1 MLLSRSKVLSRN
13 PFDCRRRLQP
23 GLPRNTLKPPGCC
36 QNSPVRLCYNGRSM
50 IVRPLR
56 MRHFRRFL
64 IALFFLSVVGR
75 LAARQSGSTAPDA
88 RAALPQEG
96 IFLVFPFENVGSAPR
111 LDWIGEG
118 LEELTIQRLSAAGQ
132 QVYSHNGR
140 IDEMDR
146 YGLPAFAKL
155 SRATMLH
162 IAQELDAD
170 FIVFGNFTSD
180 GKSLTVNARVL
191 RVSPVALLPV
201 VNESGELSSLMDL
214 HMRLVWR
221 LLSSTDHAYPVSLS
235 EFSRLQRPLSRAAFE
250 QYIHGLIA
258 NDDEVRLRDL
268 REAVRLEPDWPDP
281 AFALGEVYLQRSDCT
296 AALPWF
302 TRVPR
307 THPRSV
313 EALFSIGVC
322 RLRLG
327 QPDRAQEIFA
337 SLQEDLRR
345 NLVSGADLPEILN
358 NLGLA
363 EARRGNFTPALS
375 ALERA
380 RDVDPDE
387 DDYPFNLGLLA
398 LQQKDLTV
406 AATQFEE
413 AVHREPDNAED
424 RAFLIYALDKQGKKS
439 EAESARNA
447 AEEVVGDKGLPL
459 LKLDS
464 KSTDSFIK
472 FQRVKPELDTT
483 SLRLELEGPRIQH
496 PSDSDPATSTTNS
509 TVAHLRRGRQ
519 EVVAGRLD
527 AAEQEFRAALAS
539 DPHNASAHSELGEIY
554 RRRGKLD
561 DAVEELQLSL
571 ASRDSAAVRTTLAR
585 IYLEQKRPDLARSE
599 VEKAVKLAPHY
610 PPAREL
616 LEHLEKNKPTGGAQ

>member
-1 MLLSRSKVLSRN
+1 
-13 PFDCRRRLQP
+13 
-23 GLPRNTLKPPGCC
+23 
-36 QNSPVRLCYNGRSM
+36 
-50 IVRPLR
+50 VRPLR
-56 MRHFRRFL
+56 IRHLRHVL
-64 IALFFLSVVGR
+64 IALCFLAGVGR
-75 LAARQSGSTAPDA
+75 LAAQQSPRGASVA
-88 RAALPQEG
+88 RPALPQEG
-96 IFLVFPFENVGSAPR
+96 IFLVFPFENVGSAPH

-140 IDEMDR
+140 INEMDH
-146 YGLPAFAKL
+146 YSLPAFAKL

-170 FIVFGNFTSD
+170 FVVFGNFTSD

-191 RVSPVALLPV
+191 RVSPIALLPV
-201 VNESGELSSLMDL
+201 ATENGPLSSLMDL
-214 HMRLVWR
+214 HMHLVWK
-221 LLSSTDHAYPVSLS
+221 LLNITDHAYPLSLA
-235 EFSRLQRPLSRAAFE
+235 EFSKLQRPLSLAAFE
-250 QYIHGLIA
+250 QYIRGLIA

-268 REAVRLEPDWPDP
+268 REAMRLEPDWPDP
-281 AFALGEVYLQRSDCT
+281 AFALGEVYFQRNDCS

-302 TRVPR
+302 ARVPR
-307 THPRSV
+307 THERGV

-327 QPDRAQEIFA
+327 QPDKAQEIFA

-345 NLVSGADLPEILN
+345 NLISGADLPEILN
-358 NLGLA
+358 NLGLSL
-363 EARRGNFTPALS
+363 ARQGNFSLALS
-375 ALERA
+375 ALGRA

-398 LQQKDLTV
+398 LQQKEPAV
-406 AATQFEE
+406 AATHFEE

-424 RAFLIYALDKQGKKS
+424 RAFLIYALDKEGKKS
-439 EAESARNA
+439 EADAARTA
-447 AEEVVGDKGLPL
+447 ADEVVGEKGLPL

-464 KSTDSFIK
+464 KSADSLVK

-483 SLRLELEGPRIQH
+483 SLRLELEGPRLQRAA
-496 PSDSDPATSTTNS
+496 DSDPTASATDS

-527 AAEQEFRAALAS
+527 AAEQEFRAALAI
-539 DPHNASAHSELGEIY
+539 DPHNASAHDELGEIY

-561 DAVEELQLSL
+561 DAVNELQLSL

-585 IYLEQKRPDLARSE
+585 VYLEQKKPDLARIE

-610 PPAREL
+610 PPATEL
-616 LEHLEKNKPTGGAQ
+616 LEHLQRNKPTGGAQ